1 MKHCGLA
8 GTCGSH
14 GEPKR
19 KFILESRVRIEKDRK
34 TMTTRITRKQIVLAC
49 ALAFATSNVE
59 AAALGGSVQG
69 AARPIAGATV
79 TLYAAGTGAPTQ
91 LAQARTDDRGAFKL
105 TYGKASAGSVLYLI
119 ARGGTPKAAAD
130 KRPNDAIA
138 LLAVLGGTPP
148 KSVVVNEF
156 STVASV
162 WTSAQF
168 LKREA
173 LSGTKLGLRIAAGN
187 VPNLVD
193 LETGGLGTVIQDPLN
208 SSQTATLATFNT
220 LANLLAGCITRV
232 HADACDRLFAVAT
245 PPAGVTPTDTLA
257 AAQDI
262 ARNPSHQAQ
271 SLFTLLDAFYPVP
284 AGKRWRTA
292 PFIPYLSFA
301 PSAWTL
307 SLVYAGGGMNSAGG
321 IAFDSEGNLW
331 AGDNFLVGAQ
341 STIYRDFGGGVSKL
355 APNGRPLSPM
365 TLGYR
370 GGGLDGPG
378 FGLAISADGKV
389 WVTSL
394 GGKTIS
400 VLDLDTGRPLSPE
413 TGYNFGGQ
421 LGSMQGIIVTPNGDI
436 WALDN
441 DRNQIVYLPKGD
453 ATKGRILGRTV
464 NGKPVDGT
472 LQVKG
477 PFHLAVDQQDR
488 IWVTNSGSDTVT
500 RFPASDPGKA
510 EQIKVG
516 FGPRA
521 VAIDSLGNA
530 WVANTVG
537 HPDTREKLAFIE
549 EKLKSK
555 AEGLF
560 ESSASKTDAQVKMW
574 IDLYDLMIKYPG
586 GDVSMVRPDGTV
598 LPPFDGGK
606 SIIAPWGVAVDGN
619 DNVWVANSM
628 GRSVTQLCGARP
640 DNCPPG
646 KKTGDPISPAGGYIG
661 GLQIITDV
669 AVDPAGNVWVANN
682 WDRPDEG
689 MKEVPEPALS
699 TRFGANGTVV
709 FFGLAKPV
717 GTPLIGP
724 PRAP

>member
-1 MKHCGLA
+1 MKNALIKYSLTALVAA
-8 GTCGSH
+8 GT
-14 GEPKR
+14 
-19 KFILESRVRIEKDRK
+19 FL
-34 TMTTRITRKQIVLAC
+34 LANAP
-49 ALAFATSNVE
+49 ALAADL
-59 AAALGGSVQG
+59 AGSVQG
-69 AARPIAGATV
+69 AAKPIAGATV

-91 LAQARTDDRGAFKL
+91 LAQAKTDDQGAFNL
-105 TYGKASAGSVLYLI
+105 TYADAPADSALYVI
-119 ARGGTPKAAAD
+119 AKGGTPKVAAD
-130 KRPNDAIA
+130 KGPNDAIA

-156 STVASV
+156 STIASA

-168 LKREA
+168 LKGGV

-193 LETGGLGTVIQDPLN
+193 PETGGLGPVIQDPLN

-232 HADACDRLFAVAT
+232 HGDACNELFAVAT
-245 PPAGVTPTDTLA
+245 PPGGVAPTDTLT
-257 AAQDI
+257 AAQNI
-262 ARNPSHQAQ
+262 ARNPSNQPQ
-271 SLFTLLDAFYPVP
+271 KLFALLDAFYPVP
-284 AGKRWRTA
+284 AGKRWRPA

-307 SLVYAGGGMNSAGG
+307 FLVYAGGGLNSPGG
-321 IAFDSEGNLW
+321 IAFDGEGNLW
-331 AGDNFLVGAQ
+331 AGDNLLVGAQ

-378 FGLAISADGKV
+378 FGLAISADDKV
-389 WVTSL
+389 WATSL
-394 GGKTIS
+394 GSKTIS
-400 VLDLDTGRPLSPE
+400 VLDRNTGKPLSPE

-421 LGSMQGIIVTPNGDI
+421 LGAMQGIITTPNGDV

-441 DRNQIVYLPKGD
+441 DKDQIVYLPKGD
-453 ATKGRILGRTV
+453 AAKGRILGRTV

-488 IWVTNSGSDTVT
+488 IWISNGCADTVT

-516 FGPRA
+516 YGPRA
-521 VAIDSLGNA
+521 IAIDSLGNA
-530 WVANTVG
+530 WVANTIG
-537 HPDTREKLAFIE
+537 HPGTKEKLALVE

-555 AEGLF
+555 VEGLV
-560 ESSASKTDAQVKMW
+560 ESSASKADSQTKMW
-574 IDLYDLMIKYPG
+574 IALVDLLVKYPG

-606 SIIAPWGVAVDGN
+606 SINAPWGMAIDGN
-619 DNVWVANSM
+619 DNVWVANATGHSI
-628 GRSVTQLCGARP
+628 TELCGARP
-640 DNCPPG
+640 ENCPPG
-646 KKTGDPISPAGGYIG
+646 TKTGDPISPPGGYIG
-661 GLQIITDV
+661 GLQNAITDV
-669 AVDPAGNVWVANN
+669 AIDPAGNVWVANN
-682 WDRPDEG
+682 WDLFEQG
-689 MKEVPEPALS
+689 FKEVPEPALA
-699 TRFGANGTVV
+699 TRWGGNGVVV

-717 GTPLIGP
+717 RTPLIGP
-724 PRAP
+724 PRQP